1 MSGSVEY
8 QLGEISARLR
18 GIENRLE
25 SGSKRHSDLDEADDE
40 LRARVAKLEMREATR
55 SGVMAVVAAIGSA
68 VGGLA
73 VILINFA
80 MSYVSKKL

>member
-1 MSGSVEY
+1 MSGSVEW

-18 GIENRLE
+18 AIENRLE
-25 SGSKRHSDLDEADDE
+25 DGSKRHTDLDEADDE
-40 LRARVAKLEMREATR
+40 LRARVAQLEMREATR

-80 MSYVSKKL
+80 MSYVSKKF